1 MAEKPTEYPA
11 KTPESS
17 RSVNRHLPRP
27 PRRPGSF
34 ALTGL
39 FTLAVFYTF
48 YFARIVLLPVVLA
61 LLFSLLLSPL
71 VGGLRR
77 LHIPH
82 KLGAGLVVLALMG
95 LLSGSVYLLIDPAAA
110 WIDRAPSTLARID
123 DKVRQFKKPIEKAGQ
138 ASRKVEELT
147 GMKSEE
153 KPETEVQVEEESL
166 SELLL
171 TGARKTLA
179 GLIMVVVLLYFLLA
193 SGDLFLRKL
202 VRVLPLLEN
211 KKRAVDIARRL
222 RQDISIYLWTIT
234 LINICLGVAE
244 GTAMHLLGMPNP
256 LLWGVMAT
264 VFNFVPYLGAMAG
277 IVVIATV
284 ATLSF
289 ETPAQY
295 ILPPIVYFLLTALEG
310 YFITPIVV
318 GRRLTLNPVVI
329 LMGLFL
335 WGWIWGIPGAVLAVP
350 MLASFKIVCDHLP
363 PMAPIGEFL
372 GGDAAL
378 DERTGS
384 S

>member
-1 MAEKPTEYPA
+1 VAEKPVEGPA

-17 RSVNRHLPRP
+17 RSENRHLPRP
-27 PRRPGSF
+27 PRQSGSF

-39 FTLAVFYTF
+39 FTLATFYTF

-82 KLGAGLVVLALMG
+82 RLGAGLVVLALMG
-95 LLSGSVYLLIDPAAA
+95 LLGGSVYMLIDPAAA
-110 WIDRAPSTLARID
+110 WIDQAPSTLARIEH
-123 DKVRQFKKPIEKAGQ
+123 KVRQFKKPIEKAGQ

-166 SELLL
+166 SELFL
-171 TGARKTLA
+171 TGAKKTFA

-202 VRVLPLLEN
+202 VRVLPHPED
-211 KKRAVDIARRL
+211 KKRAVEIARRL
-222 RQDISIYLWTIT
+222 RQDISIYLRTIT
-234 LINICLGVAE
+234 IINIGLGVAE

-256 LLWGVMAT
+256 MLWGVMAT

-277 IVVIATV
+277 IVVIAAV

-310 YFITPIVV
+310 YFITPVIV

-350 MLASFKIVCDHLP
+350 MLASFKIVCDHIP
-363 PMAPIGEFL
+363 PLTPVGEFL
-372 GGDAAL
+372 GGDGSR
-378 DERTGS
+378 DERIRPS
-384 S
+384 

>member
-1 MAEKPTEYPA
+1 VAEKPVEGPA

-17 RSVNRHLPRP
+17 RSENRHFPRP
-27 PRRPGSF
+27 PRQSGSF

-39 FTLAVFYTF
+39 FTLATFYTF

-82 KLGAGLVVLALMG
+82 RLGAGLVVLALMG
-95 LLSGSVYLLIDPAAA
+95 LLGGSVYMLIDPAAA
-110 WIDRAPSTLARID
+110 WIDQAPSTLARIE

-166 SELLL
+166 SELFL
-171 TGARKTLA
+171 TGAKKTFA

-202 VRVLPLLEN
+202 VRVLPHPED
-211 KKRAVDIARRL
+211 KKRAVEIARRL
-222 RQDISIYLWTIT
+222 RQDISIYLRTIT
-234 LINICLGVAE
+234 LINIGLGVAE

-256 LLWGVMAT
+256 MLWGMMAT

-277 IVVIATV
+277 IVVIAAV

-310 YFITPIVV
+310 YFITPVIV

-350 MLASFKIVCDHLP
+350 MLASFKIVCDHIP
-363 PMAPIGEFL
+363 PLTPVGEFL
-372 GGDAAL
+372 GGDGSR
-378 DERTGS
+378 DERIRPS
-384 S
+384 

>member
-1 MAEKPTEYPA
+1 VAEKPVEGPA

-17 RSVNRHLPRP
+17 RSENRHLPRP
-27 PRRPGSF
+27 PRQSGSF

-39 FTLAVFYTF
+39 FTLATFYTF

-82 KLGAGLVVLALMG
+82 RLGAGLVVLALMG
-95 LLSGSVYLLIDPAAA
+95 LLGGSVYMLIDPAAA
-110 WIDRAPSTLARID
+110 WIDQAPSTLARIE

-166 SELLL
+166 SELFL
-171 TGARKTLA
+171 TGAKKTFA

-202 VRVLPLLEN
+202 VRVLPHPED
-211 KKRAVDIARRL
+211 KKRAVEIARRL
-222 RQDISIYLWTIT
+222 RQDISIYLRTIT
-234 LINICLGVAE
+234 LINIGLGVAE

-256 LLWGVMAT
+256 MLWGMMAT

-310 YFITPIVV
+310 YFITPVIV

-350 MLASFKIVCDHLP
+350 MLASFKIVCDHIP
-363 PMAPIGEFL
+363 PLTPVGEFL
-372 GGDAAL
+372 GGDGSR
-378 DERTGS
+378 DERIRPS
-384 S
+384 